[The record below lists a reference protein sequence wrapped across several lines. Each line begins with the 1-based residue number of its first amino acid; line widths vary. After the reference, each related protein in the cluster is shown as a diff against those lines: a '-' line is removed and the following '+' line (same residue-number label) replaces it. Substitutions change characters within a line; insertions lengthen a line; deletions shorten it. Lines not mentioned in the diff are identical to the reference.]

1 MGPFSYS
8 RSHSSFTKEESP
20 PASPFPI
27 SRNSQNEPGD
37 ENLRGANSMFSGDFV
52 KTELSR
58 AGLTFP
64 EEVHAKLSLYVQELL
79 HWNKK
84 MNLTALEGEQL
95 VRRLIV
101 EPAWIGEQLQMSGS
115 LADVGSGN
123 GSPGI
128 PLCVT
133 RNLAQAHLVEAR
145 TKRAAF
151 LRHLASRLQ
160 LQGITVHRSR
170 VEDIAGTLEP
180 VDWISLQAVSPAPAL
195 IAALRRL
202 FPATTRVVWIT
213 SGSQAP
219 SPSASRISVPSSN
232 SEAWIFQL
240 DQF

>member
-1 MGPFSYS
+1 MRVGSLEQAEMLGVQVSPPKLGGDTFTETL
-8 RSHSSFTKEESP
+8 SSF
-20 PASPFPI
+20 
-27 SRNSQNEPGD
+27 QG
-37 ENLRGANSMFSGDFV
+37 RGTGMSWEDIV
-52 KTELSR
+52 KTDLSR

-64 EEVHAKLSLYVQELL
+64 QEVHSKLSLYVQELL

-101 EPAWIGEQLQMSGS
+101 EPAWIGHQLQLSGS

-133 RNLAQAHLVEAR
+133 RNLTRVHLIEAR

-151 LRHLASRLQ
+151 LRHLGSRLQ
-160 LQGITVHRSR
+160 LQGIRVHRSR
-170 VEDIAGTLEP
+170 LEDISETLDP
-180 VDWISLQAVSPAPAL
+180 VEWISLQAVSPTAAL

-202 FPATTRVVWIT
+202 FPPTTRVVWIT

-219 SPSASRISVPSSN
+219 VPSSSRISVPSSN
-232 SEAWIFQL
+232 SEGWVFQL

>member
-1 MGPFSYS
+1 
-8 RSHSSFTKEESP
+8 
-20 PASPFPI
+20 
-27 SRNSQNEPGD
+27 
-37 ENLRGANSMFSGDFV
+37 MFSGDLL
-52 KTELSR
+52 KAELSR
-58 AGLTFP
+58 VGLIFP
-64 EEVHAKLSLYVQELL
+64 EQVHSKLSLYVQELL

-84 MNLTALEGEQL
+84 MNLTSLEGEQL

-101 EPAWIGEQLQMSGS
+101 EPAWIGQQLQMSGS

-133 RNLAQAHLVEAR
+133 RNLAHAHLIEAR

-151 LRHLASRLQ
+151 LRHLATRLQ

-170 VEDIAGTLEP
+170 VEDIAEALEP
-180 VDWISLQAVSPAPAL
+180 VEWISLQAVSPNAAL
-195 IAALRRL
+195 ITALRRL
-202 FPATTRVVWIT
+202 FPPTTRVVWIT

-219 SPSASRISVPSSN
+219 ARSASRISVPSSN
-232 SEAWIFQL
+232 SEAWVFQL